1 MATQQPTA
9 APDPFVSLLRKT
21 IASEGISLREIGR
34 RIGASTAYM
43 SRLVNKQRGLP
54 ADKTIKKMEKALN
67 IEQGALFAAA
77 GRHDAIVAK
86 VFKNA
91 KTRQLIRSLE
101 PLTEEQF
108 DNVVKRALEMAKKY
122 HPDEV

>member
-9 APDPFVSLLRKT
+9 APDPFVILLRKT
-21 IASEGISLREIGR
+21 IASEGLSLREIAR

-77 GRHDAIVAK
+77 GRHDAITAK

-91 KTRQLIRSLE
+91 KTRQMIQSLE
-101 PLTEEQF
+101 PLTDEQF
-108 DNVVKRALEMAKKY
+108 DHVVKKVLEMAKKY
-122 HPDEV
+122 HPDEP